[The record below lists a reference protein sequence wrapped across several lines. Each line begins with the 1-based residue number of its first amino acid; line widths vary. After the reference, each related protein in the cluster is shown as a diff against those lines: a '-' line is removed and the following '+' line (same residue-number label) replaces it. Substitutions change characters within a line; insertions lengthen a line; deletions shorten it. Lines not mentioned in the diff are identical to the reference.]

1 MLPVTECV
9 VLHKM
14 FLHNIHITFI
24 YHQYVF
30 TFKLNSHYI
39 RKQRLMNMHYKQL
52 VKVQSSHTHVT
63 DFYVLF
69 FASYGVAKHLI
80 AVCYLLITNFN
91 IC

>member
-1 MLPVTECV
+1 MLPVTEGV

-14 FLHNIHITFI
+14 FFHNIHITFI

-30 TFKLNSHYI
+30 TFKLNSHYV

-63 DFYVLF
+63 DFYMLF
-69 FASYGVAKHLI
+69 FASYGIAKHLI
-80 AVCYLLITNFN
+80 AVWTMLLADH
-91 IC
+91 